1 MQITAYDMASAE
13 LSLSAGALCFPRA
26 NNHSDFTGGTSGR
39 LLPTG
44 PCPDLDLPHPARPCR
59 LNEWDETS
67 GRLLPTE
74 PCPDLDLPHPA
85 RPCRP
90 SEWAGTSGRLRPN
103 GPCLG
108 SEWRHHGSL
117 YRLRESS
124 VSPLAGS
131 HFVDCPLSVGGAQLT
146 AIKLT
151 PFPLR

>member
-1 MQITAYDMASAE
+1 MASAE

-26 NNHSDFTGGTSGR
+26 NNDSDFTGGTSER
-39 LLPTG
+39 LLPTE
-44 PCPDLDLPHPARPCR
+44 PCPDLDLPHPAQPCR

-74 PCPDLDLPHPA
+74 PCPDLDLPHSA